1 MPTVKFTKEYMEEV
15 LWGDAEGTEII
26 VNEIID
32 TSRWSNHYSLIFKK
46 DDKYY
51 RAYYSSGAT
60 EQQDE
65 RPWEYEDEVKCT
77 EVEPYE
83 KTVIDYK
90 EV

>member
-1 MPTVKFTKEYMEEV
+1 MPTVTFEKDFMFEV

-26 VNEIID
+26 VDERFD
-32 TSRWSNHYSLIFKK
+32 TSRWSTHHSLIFKK

-51 RAYYSSGAT
+51 RTSYSRGAT

-65 RPWEYEDEVKCT
+65 GPWEYEDEVECV

-83 KTVIDYK
+83 KTVIDYRK
-90 EV
+90 V